1 VSRYEIIERERPGD
15 ARTRYGVLDK
25 ENDIIVSN
33 FDTRDDARA
42 HIERLEQGPFD
53 LDEQENWKE
62 DDDWGTWEKWD

>member
-1 VSRYEIIERERPGD
+1 MSRYEIIERERPSD
-15 ARTRYGVLDK
+15 AKVRFGVLDTQS
-25 ENDIIVSN
+25 DIIVAD

-62 DDDWGTWEKWD
+62 DDWGTWETWD